1 MKGDFS
7 RITFRPEK
15 RYRKVKIQQ
24 GRVQIDADFN
34 EQVDIENYHNRVS
47 LSDIIGNHGVPL
59 DQKDGFRIEP
69 MGNSYLIK
77 RGRYYVDGIV
87 CENEN
92 FLDYQKAITS
102 LLIENTNSLKNS
114 VEELSQ
120 KKLQSEIIFNSKLLE
135 RDGEINNIGKEF
147 DSIRSHFWNLISI
160 VG

>member
-1 MKGDFS
+1 M
-7 RITFRPEK
+7 
-15 RYRKVKIQQ
+15 QQ
-24 GRVQIDADFN
+24 GRVRIDADFN
-34 EQVDIENYHNRVS
+34 EQVDIENYHNRIS
-47 LSDIIGNHGVPL
+47 LSDIIGNRGVYL

-77 RGRYYVDGIV
+77 RGR
-87 CENEN
+87 ENEN
-92 FLDYQKAITS
+92 FVDYQKAITS

-135 RDGEINNIGKEF
+135 RDGEINNIRKEF
-147 DSIRSHFWNLISI
+147 DSIRSHFRNLISI

>member
-1 MKGDFS
+1 MV
-7 RITFRPEK
+7 
-15 RYRKVKIQQ
+15 YLWIQK
-24 GRVQIDADFN
+24 
-34 EQVDIENYHNRVS
+34 H
-47 LSDIIGNHGVPL
+47 
-59 DQKDGFRIEP
+59 GFRIEP

-77 RGRYYVDGIV
+77 RGHYYVDGIV

-120 KKLQSEIIFNSKLLE
+120 KSLQSEIIFNSKLLE

>member
-1 MKGDFS
+1 MKGDCS
-7 RITFRPEK
+7 RNTFRPEK
-15 RYRKVKIQQ
+15 RYSKVNIQQ

-59 DQKDGFRIEP
+59 DQKDGFGIEP
-69 MGNSYLIK
+69 MDNSYLTK

-120 KKLQSEIIFNSKLLE
+120 KKLQSEIIFNSKLE